1 MRIALTVVLSALV
14 AMLSAHLVVVSLFPS
29 VIAAHYPAFA
39 ARVYDAKAGMAAQEG
54 AARLEAIETRPGI
67 SRVILT
73 RAAVDR
79 LALETIAIQERPV
92 QRTRDIA
99 GAVIAASAAPKNV
112 PGDIAGGGLIVR
124 VPLSGAVDT
133 PATGEAATVVLLSET
148 KLAAAG
154 AASTSETVRSG
165 VIARFLGIVTEE
177 SEHGPER
184 EAYYQLPA
192 EAQGIQP
199 GSLVMVQ
206 LRLSGT
212 GTVRRL
218 VPASTVLYDPAGR
231 TWVYTNPDT
240 LTYVREPVEIDA
252 MEGETAI
259 LKSGPAA
266 GVLVVKTGAYELFG
280 AESAIGIEKVAR

>member
-1 MRIALTVVLSALV
+1 MRIALTIVLSALV
-14 AMLSAHLVVVSLFPS
+14 AVLSAHLVVVSLFPN

-54 AARLEAIETRPGI
+54 AARLEPIDARPGI

-79 LALETIAIQERPV
+79 LALETIAVQERPV
-92 QRTRDIA
+92 QRTRSIA
-99 GAVIAASAAPKNV
+99 GAVIAGSAAPKTV
-112 PGDIAGGGLIVR
+112 PGDITGGGFIVR

-133 PATGEAATVVLLSET
+133 PATGEVATVHLLAGT
-148 KLAAAG
+148 KPAAAG
-154 AASTSETVRSG
+154 ATGNSDTAAAGIGAKSIGVVMEET
-165 VIARFLGIVTEE
+165 AR
-177 SEHGPER
+177 GPER
-184 EAYYQLPA
+184 NAYYLLPA
-192 EAQGIQP
+192 DSLSIQP

-206 LRLSGT
+206 LPLGGT
-212 GTVRRL
+212 GTIRRL

-259 LKSGPAA
+259 LKSGPAV
-266 GVLVVKTGAYELFG
+266 GTLVVKTGAYELFG